1 MKGKL
6 CIQTVVAAFSLAAVT
21 TSALAAGE
29 ETGAQLRTQAKVS
42 KSDAEKTA
50 LEKVPDGRVESAEL
64 EKENGN
70 LVWSFDIAK
79 PNTKNI
85 GEVQVDAKTGQ
96 IAAVAEETPKDQ
108 AEERE
113 AERAKKH

>member
-1 MKGKL
+1 MKRNL
-6 CIQTVVAAFSLAAVT
+6 SVQTFVAAFSLVAVT
-21 TSALAAGE
+21 TSEVVAAE
-29 ETGAQLRTQAKVS
+29 ETEAQLLTQALVS
-42 KSDAEKTA
+42 KADAQKTA

-79 PNTKNI
+79 PNAKNI
-85 GEVQVDAKTGQ
+85 TEVQVDAKTGQ

-108 AEERE
+108 AEEAK
-113 AERAKKH
+113 AEPAKQH

>member
-6 CIQTVVAAFSLAAVT
+6 SSQTFVAAFFLAAVT
-21 TSALAAGE
+21 ASALAPAE
-29 ETGAQLRTQAKVS
+29 ETEAQLRTQAKVS
-42 KSDAEKTA
+42 KSDAQKTA
-50 LEKVPDGRVESAEL
+50 LEKVLNGRVESAEL
-64 EKENGN
+64 EKENGK

-85 GEVQVDAKTGQ
+85 TEIQVDAKTGQ

-108 AEERE
+108 AEEAK
-113 AERAKKH
+113 AEPAKRH

>member
-6 CIQTVVAAFSLAAVT
+6 SGQTFVAAFSLAAVT
-21 TSALAAGE
+21 TSELAAAE
-29 ETGAQLRTQAKVS
+29 ETAAQLRTQAKVS
-42 KSDAEKTA
+42 KSDAQKTA
-50 LEKVPDGRVESAEL
+50 LEKVLNGRVESAEL
-64 EKENGN
+64 EKENGK

-85 GEVQVDAKTGQ
+85 TEVQVDAKTGQ

-108 AEERE
+108 AKEAK
-113 AERAKKH
+113 AERAK

>member
-1 MKGKL
+1 
-6 CIQTVVAAFSLAAVT
+6 VAAFSLPAVT
-21 TSALAAGE
+21 TSALAAAE
-29 ETGAQLRTQAKVS
+29 ATEAQLRTQAKVS

-50 LEKVPDGRVESAEL
+50 LGKVPNGSVESAEL
-64 EKENGN
+64 EKEHGK

-85 GEVQVDAKTGQ
+85 TEVQVDAKTGR

-108 AEERE
+108 AEEAR